1 MEWYFLF
8 RLVIATLLGTIIGY
22 ERKLRVKE
30 AGLRTHAIVALGA
43 SLITMLSIFAFD
55 GGDKS
60 RVAAQIVSGVGFLGA
75 GMIMFKRQSVHGLTT
90 AAGIWVTAGVG
101 MAIGAGMYILGVGT
115 AVLIVII
122 QYVLHLPLKIL
133 KKKKYAVLKVVFEN
147 VDGHSEKINELF
159 NIKSFIKLKAVK
171 EDDTML
177 FTATF
182 VTDKIL
188 TVDYISE
195 VLSQNEYIKSIERL
209 EED

>member
-8 RLVIATLLGTIIGY
+8 RLFIATLLGAIIGY

-43 SLITMLSIFAFD
+43 SLITMISIFAFD
-55 GGDKS
+55 GGDKA

-115 AVLIVII
+115 AVLIIFI
-122 QYVLHLPLKIL
+122 QCVLHLPLKFL
-133 KKKKYAVLKVVFEN
+133 KTKKYILLKVVFEN
-147 VDGHSEKINELF
+147 EEKQSEKLSQLF
-159 NIKSFIKLKAVK
+159 NIKKYSKLKAVK
-171 EDDTML
+171 EDRTL

-182 VTDKIL
+182 VTDKNL
-188 TVDYISE
+188 TVDSLSE
-195 VLSQNEYIKSIERL
+195 ILENNKYIKSIERV